1 MSPVSGGDPPLRL
14 GGAGCH
20 SDATYLVVSESIAA
34 VIRPLAAPATPEVL
48 ARRRHRFYRRLLFL
62 CLLVMLSLAFP
73 QTLRLAGSVGYFLI
87 TLLTSVELGGFLAG
101 SVARDWGDRLY
112 LALGGANL
120 VSQLYWLLTPEA
132 RRLSGVP
139 LLLIT
144 TLFIGWS
151 LVRLVRTLGREP
163 RATSPVVAG
172 AVAGYLLLGLS
183 GGLVLSVLETI
194 QPGSFLANTADGQAA
209 IVRSHAGV
217 AAHSVWEL
225 DFARINYFAF
235 VSLTTTGYGDITPAL
250 PPARMA
256 SVVLGIAGPLYIA
269 VILGVL
275 INRFKG
281 PEGGSS
287 GD

>member
-1 MSPVSGGDPPLRL
+1 MAPVFRS
-14 GGAGCH
+14 
-20 SDATYLVVSESIAA
+20 
-34 VIRPLAAPATPEVL
+34 LAPPATPEGL
-48 ARRRHRFYRRLLFL
+48 ARRRHRFYRRLLVL

-73 QTLRLAGSVGYFLI
+73 QTLSLVGSVSYLLI
-87 TLLTSVELGGFLAG
+87 TVLTTVELGGFLSG
-101 SVARDWGDRLY
+101 GVGRSWSDRLF
-112 LALGGANL
+112 LALGCINPFL
-120 VSQLYWLLTPEA
+120 QLYWLLTPVSQ
-132 RRLSGVP
+132 RLSGVP

-163 RATSPVVAG
+163 RATRSVVVG

-194 QPGSFLANTADGQAA
+194 EPGSFLANTADGQAA
-209 IVRSHAGV
+209 IVRSQPGAS
-217 AAHSVWEL
+217 AHSMWEL

-235 VSLTTTGYGDITPAL
+235 VSLTTTGYGDITPAR

-256 SVVLGIAGPLYIA
+256 SVVLGIAGPLYMA

-281 PEGGSS
+281 AEGGSS
-287 GD
+287 RD

>member
-1 MSPVSGGDPPLRL
+1 VIQPP
-14 GGAGCH
+14 
-20 SDATYLVVSESIAA
+20 
-34 VIRPLAAPATPEVL
+34 AAPATPEGL
-48 ARRRHRFYRRLLFL
+48 ERRRHRFYRRLLFL

-87 TLLTSVELGGFLAG
+87 TLLTTIELGGFLAG

-120 VSQLYWLLTPEA
+120 VAQLYWLLTPEA

-163 RATSPVVAG
+163 RATQPVVVG

-209 IVRSHAGV
+209 IVRTHAGV

-281 PEGGSS
+281 SEGGAP

>member
-1 MSPVSGGDPPLRL
+1 M
-14 GGAGCH
+14 
-20 SDATYLVVSESIAA
+20 
-34 VIRPLAAPATPEVL
+34 IRPLAAPASPAVL
-48 ARRRHRFYRRLLFL
+48 ARRRHRFYRRLLAL

-73 QTLRLAGSVGYFLI
+73 QTLSLVGSVSYLLITVLTTLELSGCLAGGVGR
-87 TLLTSVELGGFLAG
+87 SW
-101 SVARDWGDRLY
+101 SDRLF
-112 LALGGANL
+112 LALGCTNPFL
-120 VSQLYWLLTPEA
+120 QLYWLLTPA
-132 RRLSGVP
+132 SQRLSGVP

-194 QPGSFLANTADGQAA
+194 EPGSFLANTADGQAA
-209 IVRSHAGV
+209 IVRSHPGAN
-217 AAHSVWEL
+217 AESVWQL

-235 VSLTTTGYGDITPAL
+235 VSLTTTGYGDITPAR

-281 PEGGSS
+281 PGGEAS

>member
-1 MSPVSGGDPPLRL
+1 M
-14 GGAGCH
+14 
-20 SDATYLVVSESIAA
+20 
-34 VIRPLAAPATPEVL
+34 IRPLAAPATPDGL
-48 ARRRHRFYRRLLFL
+48 RRRRHRFYRRLLFL

-73 QTLRLAGSVGYFLI
+73 QTLRLAGSAGYFLI
-87 TLLTSVELGGFLAG
+87 TLFTTVELGGFLAG

-120 VSQLYWLLTPEA
+120 VAQLYWLLTPES

-151 LVRLVRTLGREP
+151 LVRLLRTLGREP
-163 RATSPVVAG
+163 RVTRSVVVG

-217 AAHSVWEL
+217 PTSNHWEL

-235 VSLTTTGYGDITPAL
+235 VSLTTTGYGDITPAR

-256 SVVLGIAGPLYIA
+256 SVVLGITGPLYIA

-281 PEGGSS
+281 PEGGAS

>member
-1 MSPVSGGDPPLRL
+1 
-14 GGAGCH
+14 
-20 SDATYLVVSESIAA
+20 
-34 VIRPLAAPATPEVL
+34 VIRPLAAPASPAVL
-48 ARRRHRFYRRLLFL
+48 ARRRHRFYRRLLAL

-73 QTLRLAGSVGYFLI
+73 QTLSLVGSVSYLLI
-87 TLLTSVELGGFLAG
+87 TVLTTVELGGCLAG
-101 SVARDWGDRLY
+101 GVGRSWSDRLF
-112 LALGGANL
+112 LALGCTNPFL
-120 VSQLYWLLTPEA
+120 QLYWLLTPA
-132 RRLSGVP
+132 SQRLSGVP

-194 QPGSFLANTADGQAA
+194 EPGSFLANTADGQAA
-209 IVRSHAGV
+209 IVRSHPG
-217 AAHSVWEL
+217 AAAQSVWQL

-235 VSLTTTGYGDITPAL
+235 VSLTTTGYGDITPAR

-281 PEGGSS
+281 PGGGAS

>member
-1 MSPVSGGDPPLRL
+1 M
-14 GGAGCH
+14 
-20 SDATYLVVSESIAA
+20 
-34 VIRPLAAPATPEVL
+34 IRPLAAPATPEGL

-87 TLLTSVELGGFLAG
+87 TLLTTVELGGFLAG
-101 SVARDWGDRLY
+101 SVARYWGDRLY

-120 VSQLYWLLTPEA
+120 VAQLYWLLTPEA

-163 RATSPVVAG
+163 RATRPVVVG

-194 QPGSFLANTADGQAA
+194 QPGSFQANTADGQAA

-217 AAHSVWEL
+217 AVHRSWEM

-235 VSLTTTGYGDITPAL
+235 VSLTTTGFGDITPAL

-281 PEGGSS
+281 PEGGPS

>member
-1 MSPVSGGDPPLRL
+1 M
-14 GGAGCH
+14 
-20 SDATYLVVSESIAA
+20 AA
-34 VIRPLAAPATPEVL
+34 VIRPLAALATPEGL
-48 ARRRHRFYRRLLFL
+48 TRRRHRFYRRLLVL

-73 QTLRLAGSVGYFLI
+73 GTLRLAGSSGYFLI
-87 TLLTSVELGGFLAG
+87 TVLTTVELSGFLAG
-101 SVARDWGDRLY
+101 RVGRTWSDRMF
-112 LALGGANL
+112 LALGCANL
-120 VSQLYWLLTPEA
+120 LSQLLWLLTPEG

-151 LVRLVRTLGREP
+151 LVRLVRVLGREP
-163 RATSPVVAG
+163 RATQAVVSG

-209 IVRSHAGV
+209 IVRPDAGV
-217 AAHSVWEL
+217 ATRSVWEL

-235 VSLTTTGYGDITPAL
+235 VSLTTTGYGDITPAR

-256 SVVLGIAGPLYIA
+256 SVVLGITGPLYIA

-275 INRFKG
+275 ISRFKG
-281 PEGGSS
+281 PEGGAS

>member
-1 MSPVSGGDPPLRL
+1 M
-14 GGAGCH
+14 
-20 SDATYLVVSESIAA
+20 
-34 VIRPLAAPATPEVL
+34 IRPPAAPAAPEGL

-87 TLLTSVELGGFLAG
+87 TLLTTVELGGFLAG
-101 SVARDWGDRLY
+101 AVERDWGDRLY

-120 VSQLYWLLTPEA
+120 VAQLYWLLTPEA

-163 RATSPVVAG
+163 RATRSVVVG

-281 PEGGSS
+281 SEGGTS

>member
-1 MSPVSGGDPPLRL
+1 M
-14 GGAGCH
+14 
-20 SDATYLVVSESIAA
+20 
-34 VIRPLAAPATPEVL
+34 IRPLAAPATPEGL
-48 ARRRHRFYRRLLFL
+48 ARRRHRFYRWLLVL

-73 QTLRLAGSVGYFLI
+73 QTLRLAGSMGYFLI
-87 TLLTSVELGGFLAG
+87 TALTTVELSGFLAG
-101 SVARDWGDRLY
+101 RVGRSWSDRLF
-112 LALGGANL
+112 LTLGGANL
-120 VSQLYWLLTPEA
+120 VAQLFWLLTTREQ
-132 RRLSGVP
+132 RLSGVP
-139 LLLIT
+139 LLLLT

-151 LVRLVRTLGREP
+151 LIRLVRALGREP
-163 RATSPVVAG
+163 RATRAVVSG

-183 GGLVLSVLETI
+183 GGLVMSVLETI
-194 QPGSFLANTADGQAA
+194 QPDSFQVNTADGQAA
-209 IVRSHAGV
+209 IVVSPGG
-217 AAHSVWEL
+217 AASTSVWEL

-235 VSLTTTGYGDITPAL
+235 ISLTTTGYGDVIPVK

-281 PEGGSS
+281 PEGDAS

>member
-1 MSPVSGGDPPLRL
+1 M
-14 GGAGCH
+14 
-20 SDATYLVVSESIAA
+20 
-34 VIRPLAAPATPEVL
+34 IRPLAAPVTPEAL
-48 ARRRHRFYRRLLFL
+48 ARRRHRFYRRLLVL

-73 QTLRLAGSVGYFLI
+73 RTLRLAGAAGYFLI
-87 TLLTSVELGGFLAG
+87 TALTTVELSGFLAG
-101 SVARDWGDRLY
+101 RLGRTWSDRLF
-112 LALGGANL
+112 LALGCANL
-120 VSQLYWLLTPEA
+120 LSQLFWLLTPEGQ
-132 RRLSGVP
+132 RLSGVP

-151 LVRLVRTLGREP
+151 LLRLVRVLGREP
-163 RATSPVVAG
+163 RATQAVVSG

-194 QPGSFLANTADGQAA
+194 EPGSFLANTADGQAA
-209 IVRSHAGV
+209 IVRSDAGV
-217 AAHSVWEL
+217 AVRSRWEL

-235 VSLTTTGYGDITPAL
+235 VSLTTTGYGDITPAR

-256 SVVLGIAGPLYIA
+256 SVVLGITGPLYIA

-281 PEGGSS
+281 SEGSAP